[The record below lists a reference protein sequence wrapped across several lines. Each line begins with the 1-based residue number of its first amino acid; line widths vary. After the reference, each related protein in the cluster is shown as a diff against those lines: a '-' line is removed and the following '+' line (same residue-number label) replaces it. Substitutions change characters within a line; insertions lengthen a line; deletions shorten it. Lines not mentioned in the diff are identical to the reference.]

1 MRRKADSMDS
11 GYQIERRL
19 AALDRDLHKR
29 YCGCVTVSSQLLT
42 RYEGVFPTYTDHS
55 ALHTLE
61 IVDYCNQLTGRYLD
75 RLTADDLYVLLM
87 GALFHDV
94 GMGISQR
101 DYVRFAPRLGLP
113 GLEEFPRKEDWADL
127 IRDNHQDLSALYV
140 EQYADFFDIPNPRYV
155 RAITQVCRGHR
166 KTDLMDP
173 EGYPP
178 ELEVLPGQVV
188 HLPYLAALLCLADE
202 LDVAA
207 DRNISFLYDIDRVN
221 NPVSQMEFRKH
232 QAIRAVDLEEQRV
245 VIHAES
251 GDPELR
257 KGVVRLSEKLE
268 EKLQICRAV
277 VAARTPF
284 SITQERVCLEFRTT
298 DPA

>member
-1 MRRKADSMDS
+1 MDS
-11 GYQIERRL
+11 GYRMERRL
-19 AALDRDLHKR
+19 AALDGDLHNR
-29 YCGCVTVSSQLLT
+29 YCGCVAVSPQLLT
-42 RYEGVFPTYTDHS
+42 RYEGIFPTYTDHS

-61 IVDYCNQLTGRYLD
+61 IVDYCNQLAGRYLD

-101 DYVRFAPRLGLP
+101 DYARFAPRLGLP
-113 GLEEFPRKEDWADL
+113 APAEFSRKEDWADL
-127 IRDNHQDLSALYV
+127 IRDNHQELSALYV
-140 EQYADFFDIPNPRYV
+140 EHYAEFLDIPNPRYV

-178 ELEVLPGQVV
+178 ELEVLPGRVV

-207 DRNISFLYDIDRVN
+207 DRNISFLYDMDRVN
-221 NPVSQMEFRKH
+221 NPVSRMEFRKH
-232 QAIRAVDLEEQRV
+232 QAIRSVDLEEQRV
-245 VIHAES
+245 VIRAETD
-251 GDPELR
+251 DPEVQE
-257 KGVVRLSEKLE
+257 GIVRLSEKLD
-268 EKLQICRAV
+268 EKLQSCRAV
-277 VAARTPF
+277 AAARTPF
-284 SITQERVCLEFRTT
+284 AITQEQVCLELRAPE
-298 DPA
+298 PA